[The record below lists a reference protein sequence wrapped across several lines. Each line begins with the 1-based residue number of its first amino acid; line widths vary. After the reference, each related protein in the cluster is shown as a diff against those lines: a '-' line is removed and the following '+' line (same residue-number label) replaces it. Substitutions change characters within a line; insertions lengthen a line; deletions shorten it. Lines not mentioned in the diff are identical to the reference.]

1 MKSVLVAVEEHTL
14 LPQVLETAFALGQ
27 AFESYI
33 EGVPVT
39 LDLPT
44 AVPVDMAIGA
54 PLVLDSESRREMV
67 AASRHHFETFMKG
80 RGLARAAGGL
90 SGPSF
95 GWHEGDLTNDT
106 FFGAYARTFDI
117 AVVGR
122 PSSKANHPRLA
133 TAESALFESGRPILV
148 VPPATVATFGTSVV
162 IAWNRS
168 TETARAVQLALPVL
182 MRAGQVTVLSLED
195 WGVEGPAAE
204 DLARSLR
211 RHGIAAQCRTA
222 PPGRNPGDAIL
233 KETAALGGDL
243 LIKGAYT
250 QSRLRQL
257 IFGGAT
263 SHILA
268 HASLPV
274 VMAH

>member
-67 AASRHHFETFMKG
+67 AAGRHHFETFMKG

-106 FFGAYARTFDI
+106 FFGAYARTVDI

-122 PSSKANHPRLA
+122 PCSKANHPRLA

-268 HASLPV
+268 NASLPV
-274 VMAH
+274 IMAH